1 MAVVIQYAVVREGEA
16 KLVTT
21 SKKDADLYDKML
33 DTAEGLSAL
42 IASSGVQLDEKQR
55 EEIGIYLAKNKDAVL
70 DVYKGRTVTKA

>member
-1 MAVVIQYAVVREGEA
+1 MAVVIQYAVVREGEE

-70 DVYKGRTVTKA
+70 DVYKGKIVAKV